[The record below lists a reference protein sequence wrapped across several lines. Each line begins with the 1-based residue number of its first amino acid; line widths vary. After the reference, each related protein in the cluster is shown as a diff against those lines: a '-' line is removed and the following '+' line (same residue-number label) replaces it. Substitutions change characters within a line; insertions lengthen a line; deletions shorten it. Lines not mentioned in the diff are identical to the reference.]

1 MEILYLRSTVKKL
14 IIRQFEFRT
23 SQSHKT
29 LANSLTKNPQK
40 TKTENSSLIMLLKKQ
55 VTKMTEKDLNIL
67 KEYSE
72 NFDKGNEEGINYL
85 ASDSETYTESQY
97 DELEKELENKI
108 ADTILEFKNKYLVLP
123 TFKIENSDI
132 VKVSLN
138 INRYTTNPT
147 TLYNAIRKHQNDH
160 QKNNL

>member
-1 MEILYLRSTVKKL
+1 M
-14 IIRQFEFRT
+14 
-23 SQSHKT
+23 QSRKT

>member
-1 MEILYLRSTVKKL
+1 M
-14 IIRQFEFRT
+14 
-23 SQSHKT
+23 QSHKT

>member
-1 MEILYLRSTVKKL
+1 
-14 IIRQFEFRT
+14 
-23 SQSHKT
+23 
-29 LANSLTKNPQK
+29 
-40 TKTENSSLIMLLKKQ
+40 
-55 VTKMTEKDLNIL
+55 MTEKDLNIL

>member
-1 MEILYLRSTVKKL
+1 VL
-14 IIRQFEFRT
+14 IEFRT

>member
-1 MEILYLRSTVKKL
+1 
-14 IIRQFEFRT
+14 
-23 SQSHKT
+23 
-29 LANSLTKNPQK
+29 
-40 TKTENSSLIMLLKKQ
+40 
-55 VTKMTEKDLNIL
+55 MTEKDLNIL
-67 KEYSE
+67 KELSE

-85 ASDSETYTESQY
+85 ASDIETYTESQY

-132 VKVSLN
+132 VKVSLY
-138 INRYTTNPT
+138 INRYTMNPT
-147 TLYNAIRKHQNDH
+147 TLYNQMLVHQNDY

>member
-1 MEILYLRSTVKKL
+1 MADINE
-14 IIRQFEFRT
+14 
-23 SQSHKT
+23 